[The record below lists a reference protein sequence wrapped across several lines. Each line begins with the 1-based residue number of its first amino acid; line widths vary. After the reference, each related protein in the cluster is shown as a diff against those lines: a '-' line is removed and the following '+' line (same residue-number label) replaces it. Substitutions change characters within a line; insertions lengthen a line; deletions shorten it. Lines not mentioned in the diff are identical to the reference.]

1 MDRMIFCC
9 CFLMTIII
17 SATSLHASFVYA
29 FQPYYYQQH
38 SSHIIQHHKVGNYVQ
53 QEYYRGSWKPLHV
66 QGRTADPSIIA
77 YNRQYLIDT
86 LGISEDKLDTR
97 SANVLTAEIGVLDE
111 RVNWLKDR
119 LNLKEN
125 EIKKICQQQPLILGL
140 KSSSLVLPKLDYLTT
155 KLLLDDKSLRK
166 LYCVPQVFS

>member
-1 MDRMIFCC
+1 MCSKNN
-9 CFLMTIII
+9 III
-17 SATSLHASFVYA
+17 VGSFQLFYA
-29 FQPYYYQQH
+29 
-38 SSHIIQHHKVGNYVQ
+38 N
-53 QEYYRGSWKPLHV
+53 
-66 QGRTADPSIIA
+66 TDASIIA

-86 LGISEDKLDTR
+86 LGFTEEKVNKIETSVYNMFTL
-97 SANVLTAEIGVLDE
+97 EIGVLDE

-140 KSSSLVLPKLDYLTT
+140 KSSSLIPKLDYLTT

>member
-1 MDRMIFCC
+1 MISVT
-9 CFLMTIII
+9 LL
-17 SATSLHASFVYA
+17 SASFVYA
-29 FQPYYYQQH
+29 FQPYYYQQQIH
-38 SSHIIQHHKVGNYVQ
+38 HRQQHHRVGNYVQ
-53 QEYYRGSWKPLHV
+53 REHYRGGWKPLHV

-125 EIKKICQQQPLILGL
+125 EIKKI
-140 KSSSLVLPKLDYLTT
+140 
-155 KLLLDDKSLRK
+155 
-166 LYCVPQVFS
+166 